1 MMQKLTFLLL
11 AGATLSFQAC
21 GTLPSLPVGDLN
33 LPTAHLP
40 GVPLPKKLSQ
50 DEAASGL
57 KEALITGVGVGT
69 DQLQKVGRLVFYMA
83 WEIANREQRLVVD
96 SNKP

>member
-1 MMQKLTFLLL
+1 
-11 AGATLSFQAC
+11 
-21 GTLPSLPVGDLN
+21 LPVGDLN

-69 DQLQKVGRLVFYMA
+69 DQLQKVGGFSQNSVYKILRP
-83 WEIANREQRLVVD
+83 II
-96 SNKP
+96 

>member
-11 AGATLSFQAC
+11 AGATLSFQAY

-69 DQLQKVGRLVFYMA
+69 DQLQKVGGFSQNSVYKILRP
-83 WEIANREQRLVVD
+83 II
-96 SNKP
+96 

>member
-21 GTLPSLPVGDLN
+21 GTLSSLPVGDLN
-33 LPTAHLP
+33 LPTAPLP
-40 GVPLPKKLSQ
+40 GVPLPQKLSQ

-69 DQLQKVGRLVFYMA
+69 DQLQKVGGFSQNSVYKILRP
-83 WEIANREQRLVVD
+83 II
-96 SNKP
+96 